1 MQTVQVKGSRNNTI
15 TVNGLRGETTYNI
28 TVRAYQQLL
37 GPASS
42 TISVQTLPGPNDD
55 FSHTSI
61 TSHFPTVLPEDY
73 TINQSSHDV
82 ASDIF
87 PTMSGSVYITQV
99 SNSQPSNYAEQYWV
113 VPLIVL
119 LLCALLVAVVTVLS
133 ILVYL
138 NKTKLR
144 QYWNTS
150 KSVKCNR

>member
-1 MQTVQVKGSRNNTI
+1 MI
-15 TVNGLRGETTYNI
+15 TLAI
-28 TVRAYQQLL
+28 LQLL
-37 GPASS
+37 L
-42 TISVQTLPGPNDD
+42 IFLQFYQKIIL
-55 FSHTSI
+55 
-61 TSHFPTVLPEDY
+61 
-73 TINQSSHDV
+73 INHDV

-87 PTMSGSVYITQV
+87 PTMSGSVYIIQV

-119 LLCALLVAVVTVLS
+119 LLCALLVAVVTILS

-138 NKTKLR
+138 KRTKLH

>member
-42 TISVQTLPGPNDD
+42 TISVQTLSGPNDD

-61 TSHFPTVLPEDY
+61 TSHFRTFLPEDY

-87 PTMSGSVYITQV
+87 PTMSGSVYIIQV

-119 LLCALLVAVVTVLS
+119 LLCALLVAVVTVIS

-138 NKTKLR
+138 KRTKLR